1 MGWGGGSQAAVILLG
16 LGVGGLGQPSPA
28 VPAPGSWL
36 AGRVRAALGGG
47 TGQSSGLWREGQTG
61 TPGGG
66 SGSQKRGRG
75 WGPAHPWGLR
85 HKTDTAR
92 AEGRQGHRDGGGRAR
107 ASGHQPPPLSPA
119 PCVWNGG
126 ADAPEAGL
134 SAGVPSAQARPD
146 AGQWPQLASLTPS
159 LDHVPGA
166 LPGCGPLL
174 WAPGPQAP
182 LRRSPGPWEPQSCGC
197 RCEGQD
203 SGEGGLRR
211 PVGVQPSPGR
221 EVQPGRGPR
230 ASSPRPGAAPRA
242 KSPQTKWAR
251 YSLLAAKL
259 QEGGCLD
266 RGSPGPLWP
275 WWFPGICH

>member
-47 TGQSSGLWREGQTG
+47 TGQSSGVWREGQTG

-66 SGSQKRGRG
+66 SGSQRHGRG

-92 AEGRQGHRDGGGRAR
+92 AEGRQGHRDCGGRAR

-119 PCVWNGG
+119 PCVRNGG
-126 ADAPEAGL
+126 ADAPKAGL

-146 AGQWPQLASLTPS
+146 AGQWPQLASLSDSFFGPRSGSTSWVRASALGPRA
-159 LDHVPGA
+159 PGA
-166 LPGCGPLL
+166 
-174 WAPGPQAP
+174 PQAKPRP
-182 LRRSPGPWEPQSCGC
+182 LGAPVLWLSVR
-197 RCEGQD
+197 GQD
-203 SGEGGLRR
+203 WGGLRR

-221 EVQPGRGPR
+221 EVQPGRGP
-230 ASSPRPGAAPRA
+230 ALPAPGAAPRA
-242 KSPQTKWAR
+242 KSPQIKWAK

-266 RGSPGPLWP
+266 GGSPGPLWP